1 MQTYSPCI
9 KQSSL
14 CYSEFLLGVSCSES
28 LTSLCSVVP
37 RSCPVPT
44 QRPLCPCSSKKAVL
58 YLLVSEACGGL
69 SQALQSAPHC
79 GPPPPPSCEDGLA
92 PFWPRVCFD
101 KRMTPDSPRG
111 KGGFHSAPVQQEYIL
126 GSRCFHVKLLY
137 WRKAYTCWHGIIP
150 VEQKKAWASL
160 IVSSRWWLIYEL
172 HVLPVAIFFILGTGV
187 LSDLISEQA
196 LFFPIC

>member
-1 MQTYSPCI
+1 MEFP
-9 KQSSL
+9 SL
-14 CYSEFLLGVSCSES
+14 CY
-28 LTSLCSVVP
+28 SVVP

-101 KRMTPDSPRG
+101 EHMTLDSPRG
-111 KGGFHSAPVQQEYIL
+111 KGGFHSATVQQEYIL
-126 GSRCFHVKLLY
+126 GRDVFMSSSCTEEKPILADMASSQWSRKRPELL
-137 WRKAYTCWHGIIP
+137 
-150 VEQKKAWASL
+150 
-160 IVSSRWWLIYEL
+160 
-172 HVLPVAIFFILGTGV
+172 
-187 LSDLISEQA
+187 
-196 LFFPIC
+196 